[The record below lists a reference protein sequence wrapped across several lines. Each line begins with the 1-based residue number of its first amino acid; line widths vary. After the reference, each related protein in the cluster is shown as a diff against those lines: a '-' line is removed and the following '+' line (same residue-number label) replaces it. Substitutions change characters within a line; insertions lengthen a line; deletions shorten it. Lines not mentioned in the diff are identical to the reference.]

1 MKKIYYCDLMAT
13 GGMHTEFNSACMQM
27 LLLTFPK
34 YQQIDFYGEQ
44 VHCKIV
50 KGKMGAYNI
59 CYHPYSLLPRSLKG
73 GIKTVLRDLIACIY
87 VVIVFLKAKRGDLLF
102 FALSFPFS
110 QYCIYLCQ
118 LLFCRKTIVC
128 QHGELEAF
136 IKECKMSTR
145 MKVYYRLIRP
155 LLKSSRIVYVVLGQ
169 PIWKEVRSLFA
180 ETSSNVVVIDHPYL
194 FSKQLN
200 NTQLQFN
207 PLIIG
212 QVGCGGIGKGTQYL
226 FSLASKL
233 SSEISAGKLLIKLVG
248 RLNPELYHMDEG
260 LVIYARDTLSDADF
274 NSGVASL
281 HYTLQLRDRV
291 TGKAVASGSFF
302 DALKYEK
309 PFIGL
314 CNDYID
320 YYVKDYPKIGKS
332 FDSIDEV
339 AQEVRRILALKP
351 DEQEMEY
358 VQGIEDIRRLKSR
371 LSVPNIASSF
381 REQFSK
387 LKNCF
392 D

>member
-1 MKKIYYCDLMAT
+1 M
-13 GGMHTEFNSACMQM
+13 
-27 LLLTFPK
+27 
-34 YQQIDFYGEQ
+34 
-44 VHCKIV
+44 
-50 KGKMGAYNI
+50 
-59 CYHPYSLLPRSLKG
+59 
-73 GIKTVLRDLIACIY
+73 
-87 VVIVFLKAKRGDLLF
+87 
-102 FALSFPFS
+102 
-110 QYCIYLCQ
+110 
-118 LLFCRKTIVC
+118 
-128 QHGELEAF
+128 
-136 IKECKMSTR
+136 
-145 MKVYYRLIRP
+145 
-155 LLKSSRIVYVVLGQ
+155 
-169 PIWKEVRSLFA
+169 
-180 ETSSNVVVIDHPYL
+180 
-194 FSKQLN
+194 
-200 NTQLQFN
+200 
-207 PLIIG
+207 
-212 QVGCGGIGKGTQYL
+212 

-233 SSEISAGKLLIKLVG
+233 SSEISTGKLLVKLVG
-248 RLNPELYHMDEG
+248 RLNSELYHMDEG
-260 LVIYARDTLSDADF
+260 LVIYARDTLSDVDF

-351 DEQEMEY
+351 DEQEIEY
-358 VQGIEDIRRLKSR
+358 AQGIEDIRRLKSR